1 MSRDPPHPDPF
12 GHPWNDPGDP
22 TGAESE
28 LRELTTTAAHELA
41 LLRDAVA
48 DRPHPPPALSKR
60 VAAAREALRRSVV
73 AYVQSLRVE
82 GASPVDTI
90 LRVKSA
96 VEPQLKL
103 PSYERRACVDDVVR
117 WTVEAYYDR

>member
-1 MSRDPPHPDPF
+1 MSRDPPQPR
-12 GHPWNDPGDP
+12 NDADGP
-22 TGAESE
+22 TGAEAE

-41 LLRDAVA
+41 LLRDALA
-48 DRPHPPPALSKR
+48 NRAHAPPALNNR
-60 VAAAREALRRSVV
+60 LAAARETLRRSVV

-117 WTVEAYYDR
+117 WTVEAYYDT

>member
-1 MSRDPPHPDPF
+1 MSRDPPHV
-12 GHPWNDPGDP
+12 DP
-22 TGAESE
+22 TRSDQPDELPVAEHE

-41 LLRDAVA
+41 LLRDAIA
-48 DRPHPPPALSKR
+48 DQPHPPPALSKR
-60 VAAAREALRRSVV
+60 VAAARDALRRSVV

-96 VEPQLKL
+96 IEPQLKL
-103 PSYERRACVDDVVR
+103 PSYERRACVEDVVR
-117 WTVEAYYDR
+117 WTVEAYYDS